1 MWPFSKKK
9 HSLLDSGLLQG
20 MTDFHCHILP
30 GVDDGVQTMDE
41 ALHTLQELE
50 KLGIRELW
58 LTPHIM
64 EDYPNTPADLRR
76 RFDDL
81 NALIGR
87 PEGATLAVR
96 ETGRPEGSTLAVRE
110 IGRPKGATLAVR
122 EIGRPEGSTLAVR
135 ECSSTNVQCSNR
147 TAEGLRLARPRNRT
161 AQRDYARCA
170 RMFNSQ
176 CSMFNGQLTL
186 HLAAEHMLDS
196 LFSQRLAKNEVLPI
210 SLDKDSSHPLPTSSP
225 LLLVET
231 SYFNPP
237 MNLYDQLDEITH
249 CGYTPL
255 LAHPE
260 RYTYMHSSDY
270 RRLHEMGVLFQLNL
284 LSLCGAYGGDA
295 LHKSRHLLSEGLYT
309 CYGTDLHNLD
319 DFLGYAS
326 DRCLT
331 DMNIDAVYALHV

>member
-20 MTDFHCHILP
+20 MTDLHCHILP
-30 GVDDGVQTMDE
+30 GVDDGVQIMDE

-96 ETGRPEGSTLAVRE
+96 E
-110 IGRPKGATLAVR
+110 
-122 EIGRPEGSTLAVR
+122 IGRPEGTTLAMQ
-135 ECSSTNVQCSNR
+135 ECS
-147 TAEGLRLARPRNRT
+147 P
-161 AQRDYARCA
+161 
-170 RMFNSQ
+170 
-176 CSMFNGQLTL
+176 TL

-210 SLDKDSSHPLPTSSP
+210 SLDKDSSHSLTLSPSHPSHPLPFSPSHPLISSSP

-237 MNLYDQLDEITH
+237 MNLYDQLEDIAH
-249 CGYTPL
+249 HGYTPL

-260 RYTYMHSSDY
+260 RYTYMHTSDY
-270 RRLHEMGVLFQLNL
+270 HRLRDMGVEFQLNL
-284 LSLCGAYGGDA
+284 LSLTGAYGGEA

-326 DRCLT
+326 DRCLRT
-331 DMNIDAVYALHV
+331 EEITKINQINN

>member
-50 KLGIRELW
+50 KLGIQELW

-81 NALIGR
+81 N
-87 PEGATLAVR
+87 VQ
-96 ETGRPEGSTLAVRE
+96 
-110 IGRPKGATLAVR
+110 
-122 EIGRPEGSTLAVR
+122 
-135 ECSSTNVQCSNR
+135 CSILNVQCF
-147 TAEGLRLARPRNRT
+147 P
-161 AQRDYARCA
+161 
-170 RMFNSQ
+170 
-176 CSMFNGQLTL
+176 TL

-196 LFSQRLAKNEVLPI
+196 LFSQCLAKNEVLPI

-260 RYTYMHSSDY
+260 RYTYMHTSDY

-326 DRCLT
+326 DRCLKPEEVSKIKGL
-331 DMNIDAVYALHV
+331 NNYRFC